1 MFVLTTLVYPVA
13 LAALCLGAG
22 LLVDGCSGRFLPA
35 SLLLP
40 VGAATLI
47 GISQLSTYL
56 PALAPATPYILLAA
70 ALAGFA
76 LGALGPAAAEGGGG
90 SGGVRGLARRARRQP
105 WLPIA
110 SVLVHAIALAP
121 VLVAGR

>member
-56 PALAPATPYILLAA
+56 PALAPATPYVLLAA

-76 LGALGPAAAEGGGG
+76 LGELGQAAAGGGG
-90 SGGVRGLARRARRQP
+90 PSRCLPTLARRAPRHP
-105 WLPIA
+105 SLPPP
-110 SVLVHAIALAP
+110 SLLGEVVAL
-121 VLVAGR
+121 